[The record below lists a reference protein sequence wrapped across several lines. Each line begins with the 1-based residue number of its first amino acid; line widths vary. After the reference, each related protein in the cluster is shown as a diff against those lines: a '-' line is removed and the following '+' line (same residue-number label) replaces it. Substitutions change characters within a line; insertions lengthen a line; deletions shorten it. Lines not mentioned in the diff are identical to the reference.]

1 MCPGHQARDT
11 CPRPPAERSAEGQ
24 EHGSHGH
31 PVGRRGRPPGRSL
44 LRNRGSGPAALRPL
58 SRRDQEEAADVCQEA
73 FVRLLVHARCNGIPE
88 TPGAW
93 LRVVA
98 HNLVVSGARRRA
110 TADRSL
116 DRLADRGA
124 IGVDGG
130 VVREPRGNDR
140 RVADALAGASADDRV
155 AMVLAAQGFQARE
168 IGAQLWPD
176 RARDAGTFSCRARGR
191 LRTRL
196 TALEAV

>member
-1 MCPGHQARDT
+1 MDRTDTQSAGEADRLVAHCYAIEAPGLQRY
-11 CPRPPAERSAEGQ
+11 
-24 EHGSHGH
+24 
-31 PVGRRGRPPGRSL
+31 VRSL
-44 LRNRGSGPAALRPL
+44 V
-58 SRRDQEEAADVCQEA
+58 RDQEEAADVCQEA

-110 TADRSL
+110 TADRSM

-124 IGVDGG
+124 IASTEESFVS
-130 VVREPRGNDR
+130 REDDR

-168 IGAQLWPD
+168 IGAQLGRTELAT
-176 RARDAGTFSCRARGR
+176 RALLCRARGR